1 MCSPLIRLALASITI
16 SVLACSAPHGKLP
29 MTVDSCSDAMSKFLS
44 KDLTTW
50 TGLPATCTLAALSG
64 LEVGDDETQT
74 VLGEAAEPAVYRRAR
89 ASSYSEAITLW
100 LRDGKIVRISVRLP
114 ELPDPPGL
122 LHALGA
128 PDAKLDA
135 WSAITPTLVREA
147 EWVYP
152 RRGIALVLSSDKRNV
167 LELVTYAPTSIDE
180 YRKRLRFS
188 EPPRERPE

>member
-1 MCSPLIRLALASITI
+1 MRDPLVQLVLASITI
-16 SVLACSAPHGKLP
+16 SVLACSGPHGKLP
-29 MTVDSCSDAMSKFLS
+29 MPVDSCSDAVSKFLA
-44 KDLTTW
+44 KDMTAW
-50 TGLPATCTLAALSG
+50 TGLPATCTLATLSG

-114 ELPDPPGL
+114 ELPDSPGL
-122 LHALGA
+122 LRVLG
-128 PDAKLDA
+128 PPEAKLDA
-135 WSAITPTLVREA
+135 WSAITPTLVHEA

-167 LELVTYAPTSIDE
+167 LELVTYAPTSIEE
-180 YRKRLRFS
+180 YRKRLRFF
-188 EPPRERPE
+188 EPPRELPE